1 MRFFAFLLSLQTL
14 SSNYCNGF
22 THSATISAQRAVD
35 GTSSPTS
42 LKSVNVNQ
50 QEDSASKVSV
60 NIAATTTLAIG
71 LWAMST
77 SPSLASP
84 LINPT
89 ASSSSSSS
97 SFMVSA
103 EYSSSDFTDFSLPS
117 YQDALTAELNS
128 NLKGDKQLFKGEA
141 SSASSSTSSSD
152 TTPSAP
158 AAAPAPQKKEPTAA
172 ELKAEKAAAKA
183 AQRAARE
190 AQQAAIEAAVAA
202 K

>member
-97 SFMVSA
+97 FMVSA

-141 SSASSSTSSSD
+141 SSAPSST
-152 TTPSAP
+152 
-158 AAAPAPQKKEPTAA
+158 
-172 ELKAEKAAAKA
+172 
-183 AQRAARE
+183 R
-190 AQQAAIEAAVAA
+190 
-202 K
+202 